1 MIVNGFMDY
10 KLSQYISSNIE
21 HNVGTELKSIVT
33 ITDQHSDQE
42 NQANLMI
49 IKSLEAYFHDKGG
62 IKVMD
67 STYHYGNIAVNVWKM
82 DGTILQGRNSL
93 SEHYASTSK
102 DRHFSILQ
110 KCGDGNYV
118 RISTSIKDEKGNF
131 ADGTIM
137 NRNTNAEVLEKIEK
151 GEVFYNRTM
160 ILGVAYIATYKPLTI
175 NGKIEG
181 IVFTGIEQTKLQS
194 VNKSFSATKILNDGF
209 SLWLDND
216 NHAIVK
222 PNENWNSLPADA
234 WNQIKDYRTNENKTI
249 YFEKD
254 NVKYEMILTYDTN
267 LEKYISFVFPEKDK
281 YNDLYKILW
290 PLAFTISGI
299 IMVILIVINRI
310 TKRIITQ
317 VGGEPETVKDIVNKI
332 AKGDFRLEDKGEK
345 ATGILKSSIQLCS
358 DLREILKNIIDGAN
372 TLNYQSTEINRTTQQ
387 LSQNAN
393 EQAASADQIMQSV
406 NFIQQEISN
415 NADISMQSK
424 NIANKIINDIKTIQ
438 KAQNE
443 SLKSVHDISDKIN
456 IINDI
461 AFQTNILAL
470 NAAVEAAR
478 AGEQGK
484 GFAVVASEIRKLAEK
499 CKTSATDI
507 IDGAANSVAA
517 TENATSL
524 LNNIIPD
531 ANKSSEIAA
540 SIERSGRGQMDTITS
555 IQQAIRQL
563 NSSIQDNAAAS
574 EELASNAE
582 ELNSQADVFRDTTSV
597 FKF

>member
-1 MIVNGFMDY
+1 MIVNGFLDY
-10 KLSQYISSNIE
+10 KLSDYISNNIE
-21 HNVGTELKSIVT
+21 QNVGTELNSIVT
-33 ITDQHSDQE
+33 ITDQHSEQE

-49 IKSLEAYFHDKGG
+49 LRSLEAYFHDKGG
-62 IKVMD
+62 VRILD
-67 STYHYGNIAVNVWKM
+67 STYHFGDIAVKAWKI
-82 DGTILQGRNSL
+82 DGNILQGRNSL
-93 SEHYASTSK
+93 AEHYASTSK
-102 DRHFSILQ
+102 DRHFTILQ

-118 RISTSIKDEKGNF
+118 RISTSIKDANGKP

-137 NRNTNAEVLEKIEK
+137 NRTTNAEVLEKVER
-151 GEVFYNRTM
+151 GEVFYTRTM
-160 ILGVAYIATYKPLTI
+160 ILGVAYIATYKPLMI
-175 NGKIEG
+175 NGKMEG
-181 IVFTGIEQTKLQS
+181 IIFTGIEQTKLQS
-194 VNKSFSATKILNDGF
+194 VNKSFAANNILGDGF

-222 PNENWNSLPADA
+222 PDDKWKSLPADV
-234 WNQIKDYRTNENKTI
+234 WDQIKDYRSSENKTLH
-249 YFEKD
+249 FKRD
-254 NVKYEMILTYDTN
+254 NVKYEMIFTYDSN
-267 LEKYISFVFPEKDK
+267 LEKFVSFIFPEKNK
-281 YNDLYKILW
+281 YKDLGKILW

-299 IMVILIVINRI
+299 ILIILLVINRI
-310 TKRIITQ
+310 TKRIIVQ
-317 VGGEPETVKDIVNKI
+317 VGGEPETVRDIVNQI

-345 ATGILKSSIQLCS
+345 ATGILKSSILLCS

-372 TLNYQSTEINRTTQQ
+372 TLTDQSTEMNRTTQQ

-393 EQAASADQIMQSV
+393 EQAAAADQIMQSI

-415 NADISMQSK
+415 NAGISMQSK
-424 NIANKIINDIKTIQ
+424 EIANKIIKDINVIRD
-438 KAQNE
+438 AQND

-478 AGEQGK
+478 AGEHGK

-499 CKTSATDI
+499 CKASATDI
-507 IDGAANSVAA
+507 IDGAASSVAA
-517 TENATSL
+517 TENASNL

-531 ANKSSEIAA
+531 ANKSSDIAA
-540 SIERSGRGQMDTITS
+540 SIEESGRGQLDTITS

-582 ELNSQADVFRDTTSV
+582 ELNNQADVFRDSTSV